1 MLIVNQTAVS
11 KRTHGARCAVNNN
24 SIFVVCFKF
33 ICEQVHFLDE
43 AGQTN
48 RFLFGFEESYGYLSG
63 TEVRDKDAVNAA
75 LLLCEM
81 AGNLK
86 AEGKTLLDRLQEELY
101 RLTGCAPST
110 LAYPYGFYDD
120 ALEGITEEM
129 GFQATLTCD
138 FGVNRLTHDPD
149 CLRGMK
155 RICRSHGAELEGL
168 LAHAY
173 ATLN

>member
-1 MLIVNQTAVS
+1 M
-11 KRTHGARCAVNNN
+11 
-24 SIFVVCFKF
+24 
-33 ICEQVHFLDE
+33 
-43 AGQTN
+43 
-48 RFLFGFEESYGYLSG
+48 
-63 TEVRDKDAVNAA
+63 
-75 LLLCEM
+75 
-81 AGNLK
+81 
-86 AEGKTLLDRLQEELY
+86 DRLQEELY
-101 RLTGCAPST
+101 ARTGKAAST
-110 LAYPYGFYDD
+110 FAYPYGQYDG
-120 ALEGITEEM
+120 ALEGLLEEM